1 MTARGSA
8 QQRAQDKTTRMTE
21 LATLTVKKV
30 MWRLLPFLM
39 ACYFVAFLDRV
50 NVGFAHLQMSKSLGL
65 SEAAFGFGAGIF
77 FIGYFLLEVPSNI
90 LLERL
95 GARVWIARIMLSWG
109 LVSTAF
115 GFIPQISHYTGLR
128 PDLCFYLLRFL
139 LGLCEAGFYPGVVF
153 YLTRWFPSA
162 YRARMIA
169 FFMLAV
175 PVSSVVG
182 APLSGLLLNVTGL
195 GLEGWQ
201 WMYILEGL
209 PSILMSLAVW
219 FYLTEHPRNA
229 NWLKRDEAEWLQA
242 TIHRE
247 QALPGLGAHSGFL
260 KVIYDIRILMC
271 AFANFSM
278 QGATYSITLFLPAL
292 ITQLGYSNAQTGLIL
307 AFPPFIGAIGMV
319 LLSRHS
325 DRTGERKFHVAAA
338 LLMLAVGIAG
348 GALLRDQVSRLLF
361 FTLANVGSVSLG
373 PMLYPIPAS
382 FLSRG
387 TAAAGI
393 AVVSSLGALGGFFGP
408 YLFGYMKTQTGGPT
422 TSLLLMASLALAGA
436 LVAASLP
443 VRKTAT
449 EVAGL

>member
-1 MTARGSA
+1 
-8 QQRAQDKTTRMTE
+8 
-21 LATLTVKKV
+21 

-50 NVGFAHLQMSKSLGL
+50 NVGFAHLQMSKSLGM
-65 SEAAFGFGAGIF
+65 SETAFGFGAGVF
-77 FIGYFLLEVPSNI
+77 FISYFLLEVPSNI

-109 LVSTAF
+109 VVSTAF
-115 GFIPQISHYTGLR
+115 GFIPQISGYSGLS
-128 PDLCFYLLRFL
+128 PDMCFYLLRFL

-175 PVSSVVG
+175 PVSSVIG
-182 APLSGLLLNVTGL
+182 APISGLLLNLTGL
-195 GLEGWQ
+195 GMEGWQ

-209 PSILMSLAVW
+209 PSVLLSIAVYL
-219 FYLTEHPRNA
+219 YLTDYPRNA
-229 NWLKRDEAEWLQA
+229 RWLREDEINWLVD
-242 TIHRE
+242 TIDQE
-247 QALPGLGAHSGFL
+247 QILVAKTAHSGFAKAML
-260 KVIYDIRILMC
+260 DIRILMC

-292 ITQLGYSNAQTGLIL
+292 ITQLGYSNAQTGFIL

-319 LLSRHS
+319 LFSRHS
-325 DRTGERKFHVAAA
+325 DHTGERKFHVAAA
-338 LLMLAVGIAG
+338 LLMLAVGITG
-348 GALLRDQVSRLLF
+348 GALLHHPVTRLLF
-361 FTLANVGSVSLG
+361 FPLANIGWVSLG
-373 PMLYPIPAS
+373 PMLYPVPAS

-387 TAAAGI
+387 LVAAGV
-393 AVVSSLGALGGFFGP
+393 AVISSLGALGGFFGP
-408 YLFGYMKTQTGGPT
+408 YLFGYIKAQTGEAT
-422 TSLLLMASLALAGA
+422 TSLLLMAGLALTGA
-436 LVAASLP
+436 LVAASLR
-443 VRKTAT
+443 VRKTPI

>member
-1 MTARGSA
+1 MADLVPR
-8 QQRAQDKTTRMTE
+8 
-21 LATLTVKKV
+21 TVNKV

-50 NVGFAHLQMSKSLGL
+50 NVGFAHLQMSKSLGM
-65 SEAAFGFGAGIF
+65 SEAAFGFGAGVF

-90 LLERL
+90 VMERV

-109 LVSTAF
+109 LVSTSF
-115 GFIPQISHYTGLR
+115 GFIPQISGFTGLGA
-128 PDLCFYLLRFL
+128 DTCFYLLRFL

-175 PVSSVVG
+175 PVSSVIG
-182 APLSGLLLNVTGL
+182 APLSGLLLNVTGW
-195 GLEGWQ
+195 GIEGWQ
-201 WMYILEGL
+201 WMYILEGT
-209 PSILMSLAVW
+209 PSVLMSLATLV
-219 FYLTEHPRNA
+219 YLTDHPRDA
-229 NWLKRDEAEWLQA
+229 KWLRKDEIDWLVGKIA
-242 TIHRE
+242 RE
-247 QALPGLGAHSGFL
+247 QELVDKSAHAGFL
-260 KVIYDIRILMC
+260 KMMFDIRILMC

-292 ITQLGYSNAQTGLIL
+292 ITQLGYSNTQTGFIL

-319 LLSRHS
+319 LFSRHS

-348 GALLRDQVSRLLF
+348 GALLHNPVIRLLC
-361 FTLANVGSVSLG
+361 FTLANIGSVSLG

-387 TAAAGI
+387 TVAAGI
-393 AVVSSLGALGGFFGP
+393 AVISSLGALGGFFGP
-408 YLFGYMKTQTGGPT
+408 YLFGYMKTQTGAAT
-422 TSLLLMASLALAGA
+422 TSLLLMAALALAGA
-436 LVAASLP
+436 LIAASLR
-443 VRKTAT
+443 VRRMPS
-449 EVAGL
+449 EVAALSLAPTP

>member
-1 MTARGSA
+1 MA
-8 QQRAQDKTTRMTE
+8 D
-21 LATLTVKKV
+21 LAPRTINKV

-50 NVGFAHLQMSKSLGL
+50 NVGFAHLQMSQSLGM
-65 SEAAFGFGAGIF
+65 SEAAFGFGAGVF
-77 FIGYFLLEVPSNI
+77 FIGYFLVEVPSNI
-90 LLERL
+90 LMERL

-109 LVSTAF
+109 LVSTSF
-115 GFIPQISHYTGLR
+115 GFIPQISGYTGLR
-128 PDLCFYLLRFL
+128 PDTCFYLLRFL

-175 PVSSVVG
+175 PVSSVIG

-195 GLEGWQ
+195 GMAGWQ
-201 WMYILEGL
+201 WMYILEGV
-209 PSILMSLAVW
+209 PSVLLSIAVY
-219 FYLTEHPRNA
+219 FYLTDYPRNA
-229 NWLKRDEAEWLQA
+229 GWLQKDE
-242 TIHRE
+242 IDWLVDKIDQE
-247 QALPGLGAHSGFL
+247 QILVGKTAHSGFM
-260 KVIYDIRILMC
+260 KVLFDIRILMC

-292 ITQLGYSNAQTGLIL
+292 ITQLGYSNTQTGLIL

-319 LLSRHS
+319 LFSRHS

-348 GALLRDQVSRLLF
+348 GALLHDPVVRLLF
-361 FTLANVGSVSLG
+361 FTLANIGSVSLG

-387 TAAAGI
+387 TVAAGI
-393 AVVSSLGALGGFFGP
+393 AVISSLGALGGFFGP

-422 TSLLLMASLALAGA
+422 TSLLLMASLALTGA
-436 LVAASLP
+436 LVAASLR
-443 VRKTAT
+443 VRKAQA
-449 EVAGL
+449 EVAKL

>member
-1 MTARGSA
+1 MA
-8 QQRAQDKTTRMTE
+8 D
-21 LATLTVKKV
+21 LAPRTVNKV

-50 NVGFAHLQMSKSLGL
+50 NVGFAHLQMSKSLGM

-115 GFIPQISHYTGLR
+115 GFIPQISGVTGLR
-128 PDLCFYLLRFL
+128 SDLCFYLLRFL

-175 PVSSVVG
+175 PVSSVIG
-182 APLSGLLLNVTGL
+182 APLSGLLLNVNGL
-195 GLEGWQ
+195 GMEGWQ

-209 PSILMSLAVW
+209 PSVLLSIAVY
-219 FYLTEHPRNA
+219 FTLTDTPRHA
-229 NWLKRDEAEWLQA
+229 HWLEKDEIDWLVDKITQ
-242 TIHRE
+242 E
-247 QALPGLGAHSGFL
+247 QMLIGKTAHAGFMKAML
-260 KVIYDIRILMC
+260 DIRILMC

-292 ITQLGYSNAQTGLIL
+292 ITQLGYSNAQTGFIL

-319 LLSRHS
+319 LFSRHS

-348 GALLRDQVSRLLF
+348 GALLHDPVVRLLF

-387 TAAAGI
+387 TVAAGI
-393 AVVSSLGALGGFFGP
+393 AVISSLGALGGFFGP
-408 YLFGYMKTQTGGPT
+408 YLFGYIKGQTGEAT

-436 LVAASLP
+436 LVAASLR
-443 VRKTAT
+443 VRKTPV
-449 EVAGL
+449 EVTNL